1 MKKYFNKV
9 RSKIRLDLNLNE
21 MIRGTAFVFIFRLL
35 GLFSGYMLTYI
46 ITQYFGDEVL
56 GIYSIC
62 FTLLSLGV
70 VFSRMGLDEALVKVV
85 SQLNF
90 QKKVGQAKDAYIKST
105 VLVFFL
111 SVIVSLF
118 FRQSSFFLAQW
129 FGNSFLERPIEI
141 IGLAIA
147 PFALIKL
154 NAEMLRGMKKLKAYS
169 YLQTGSLFLV
179 MCLFI
184 VAGIFFSDFKIYIP
198 FYALFFSCLVM
209 CFLSYALVY
218 KYSVDVIRSKESL
231 GRLLNISLPM
241 MLTSSMFLVLGWTD
255 NILLGRF
262 LSEDQVGIYFV
273 AFKLAL
279 IISLSLFAVNSAVAP
294 KFSELSS
301 VNEKSSLKKLAMQSV
316 KLNLATSLPIFILLI
331 LSAEYLLSLYGDS
344 FLLAKRCVYILAFG
358 QLYNSLSGSVLNFLN
373 MTGFEKLVS
382 KIVFSAALLNI
393 ILNYFL
399 IPLFHRTEGWI
410 GIEGAAISS
419 TICLIYWN
427 SLGLYFVHKHHGIF
441 MFPHRLLFKKSK

>member
-1 MKKYFNKV
+1 VKKYFNKV
-9 RSKIRLDLNLNE
+9 ISNIRLDLNLNE
-21 MIRGTAFVFIFRLL
+21 LIRGTAFVFIFRLL
-35 GLFSGYMLTYI
+35 GVFSGYILSYI

-70 VFSRMGLDEALVKVV
+70 VFSRIGLDEALVKVIP
-85 SQLNF
+85 QLNF
-90 QKKVGQAKDAYIKST
+90 HRKGAQANEAYLKSSA
-105 VLVFFL
+105 LVFIL
-111 SVIVSLF
+111 SLIVSLF
-118 FRQSSFFLAQW
+118 LYKSSFFFAQW
-129 FGNSFLERPIEI
+129 FDNPLLKKPIEI
-141 IGLAIA
+141 IALAIS

-154 NAEMLRGMKKLKAYS
+154 NAEMLRGMKKIRAYS
-169 YLQTGSLFLV
+169 YLQSGSLFLV
-179 MCLFI
+179 MSVFI
-184 VAGIFFSDFKIYIP
+184 IVWISFSNFSIDIP
-198 FYALFFSCLVM
+198 FYALLFSCVIICLFSYSLVH
-209 CFLSYALVY
+209 
-218 KYSVDVIRSKESL
+218 KYIQITFRRKESL
-231 GRLLNISLPM
+231 RRLLKISFPM
-241 MLTSSMFLVLGWTD
+241 MLTSSMFLVLSWTD

-301 VNEKSSLKKLAMQSV
+301 DIEKSSLKKLAIQSV
-316 KLNLATSLPIFILLI
+316 KLNLATSLPIFILLMI
-331 LSAEYLLSLYGDS
+331 STEYLLSLYGDS
-344 FLLAKRCVYILAFG
+344 FLFAKRCVYILAIG

-382 KIVFSAALLNI
+382 KIIFSAAILNI

-399 IPLFHRTEGWI
+399 IPQFDISEGWF

-427 SLGLYFVHKHHGIF
+427 SLGLYFVNKYHGIF
-441 MFPHRLLFKKSK
+441 MFPHLSLFKNK

>member
-1 MKKYFNKV
+1 VKKYFNQIL
-9 RSKIRLDLNLNE
+9 SNIRLDLNLNE
-21 MIRGTAFVFIFRLL
+21 LIRGTALVFIFRLL
-35 GLFSGYMLTYI
+35 GVFSGYMLSYI
-46 ITQYFGDEVL
+46 ITKYFGDEVL

-62 FTLLSLGV
+62 FTLLSLAV

-90 QKKVGQAKDAYIKST
+90 QNKSGQARAAYLNSS

-111 SVIVSLF
+111 SLLVAIIFYESSHF
-118 FRQSSFFLAQW
+118 FAQW
-129 FGNSFLERPIEI
+129 FGNILLEEPIKI
-141 IGLAIA
+141 VAFAIV

-184 VAGIFFSDFKIYIP
+184 VAGIPFFKFKIDIP
-198 FYALFFSCLVM
+198 FYALLFSCFIICL
-209 CFLSYALVY
+209 LSYFLVQ
-218 KYSVDVIRSKESL
+218 KHSRVAIKSQESL
-231 GRLLNISLPM
+231 GRLLKISLPM
-241 MLTSSMFLVLGWTD
+241 MLTSSMFLVLSWTD

-301 VNEKSSLKKLAMQSV
+301 INEGSSLRRLARQSV
-316 KLNLATSLPIFILLI
+316 KLNLATSLPIFIALI
-331 LSAEYLLSLYGDS
+331 LSTEYLLSLYGNS
-344 FLLAKRCVYILAFG
+344 FLLAKRCVYILAVG

-382 KIVFSAALLNI
+382 KIIFSAALLNI
-393 ILNYFL
+393 VLNYFL
-399 IPLFHRTEGWI
+399 IPQFDQTEGWT
-410 GIEGAAISS
+410 GIEGAAIAS
-419 TICLIYWN
+419 TISVIYWN
-427 SLGLYFVHKHHGIF
+427 SLGLYFVYKHHGIF